1 MIELNENFSTTMIIE
16 DVVIPNSWNITVNL
30 LPNTNKNKLYNK
42 AMERVQ
48 YYITEILD
56 NSIFVSCD
64 NLKLL
69 SEIPFK
75 AQVHVFPDEP
85 WDHLI
90 AMCLYTKINS
100 MCEEV
105 FYVDSVTITSHQARS
120 VSHNFS
126 EADGGNECLLQ
137 MFQDETDLEAYVK
150 YWYKPTPQLFLLHE
164 GLKIV
169 DHPWDELELQYED
182 TLKEADVV
190 NLKDFKKPPR
200 QLPPKGDND
209 DIA

>member
-1 MIELNENFSTTMIIE
+1 MIELNETFSTTMIIE
-16 DVVIPNSWNITVNL
+16 DVVIPNTWNITVNL
-30 LPNTNKNKLYNK
+30 MPNTAKNKLYNK

-48 YYITEILD
+48 YYIQEVLD
-56 NSIFVSCD
+56 NSIFVSYS
-64 NLKLL
+64 NLALL

-75 AQVHVFPDEP
+75 AQVHVFPDDP

-100 MCEEV
+100 MTEEV
-105 FYVDSVTITSHQARS
+105 FYVDSITINSHQARS

-126 EADGGNECLLQ
+126 EADGGNENLHEL
-137 MFQDETDLEAYVK
+137 FEDEPDLEQYVN
-150 YWYKPTPQLFLLHE
+150 YWYKSTPQLFLLHE

-169 DHPWDELELQYED
+169 DHTWDEIDLQYED
-182 TLKEADVV
+182 KPQEADVIS
-190 NLKDFKKPPR
+190 LKDFKKPP
-200 QLPPKGDND
+200 KSDND

>member
-1 MIELNENFSTTMIIE
+1 MIELNETFSTTMILE
-16 DVVIPNSWNITVNL
+16 DVVIPNTWNITVQL
-30 LPNTNKNKLYNK
+30 VPNTAKNKLYNK

-48 YYITEILD
+48 YYITEVLD
-56 NSIFVSCD
+56 NSIFVSYS
-64 NLKLL
+64 NLALL

-75 AQVHVFPDEP
+75 AQVHVFPDDP

-100 MCEEV
+100 MTEEV
-105 FYVDSVTITSHQARS
+105 FYVDSITINSHQARG

-126 EADGGNECLLQ
+126 EADGGNENLHEL
-137 MFQDETDLEAYVK
+137 FEDEPDLEQYVN
-150 YWYKPTPQLFLLHE
+150 YWYKSTPQLFLLHE

-169 DHPWDELELQYED
+169 DHTWDEIELQYED
-182 TLKEADVV
+182 KPQEADVIS
-190 NLKDFKKPPR
+190 LKDFKKPP
-200 QLPPKGDND
+200 KSDND